1 MTSSRIYSEK
11 PYYVLMFKNRLVVN
25 LVYVYMYVVLRM
37 RVYMCR

>member
-1 MTSSRIYSEK
+1 
-11 PYYVLMFKNRLVVN
+11 MFKNRLVVN